1 MPNPFVRSREL
12 DTPNAIVGAARRI
25 HLNRRSEVEKL
36 RETNVAEWQNLAWRY
51 YDEIGEIKFGFNYF
65 ASISSR
71 VRLFGAYQNDDD
83 ESPGAIED
91 SGVSPSLTLACREE
105 MDKLNRG
112 RGGQP
117 NLIRQLALNLLVAGE
132 AYLVGYA
139 GSFSIRSTSELE
151 VEAGGRIRLITSSRG
166 RSSRH
171 TTYLP
176 EDATVLRI
184 WRTHPRYSDDAD
196 SSLRGVLKE
205 CGELL
210 LLGRLI
216 NASVNSRLNAGILY
230 VADELRFQ
238 RADTDQ
244 TTPQPDVDPFEEE
257 LTLSLTEAIDET
269 DSPSNIIPIIV
280 RGPADLADKA
290 MLKIDLSRDFDE
302 TVIQRHEQTLKRVID
317 GIDVPVDIIKGMAN
331 VRYSNAQ
338 TISEDMLK
346 AYIEPLIV
354 LICEAFTVGYLRPA
368 LMARGFSAEEVAH
381 ALVWYDASEV
391 VTRPDRSEDADKG
404 WDRKLIS
411 GAAWRRAHGFNE
423 ADAPSD
429 EEIAV
434 RVALEA
440 TVTPDV
446 TLAFLRQIAP
456 ELVAEAE
463 RLAAAS
469 GQVVTGETE
478 NPSDYTPQAPTAQV
492 PPRPTNPQG
501 GQMPPRPVADPAAE
515 AAAARDA
522 QVLSLLSNFAV
533 RKRGANT
540 VSERQKKLTRALE
553 VERRMRDQLFMLLN
567 NTVESALSKA
577 GARTVSKVRGDA
589 EMKSL
594 VSEVPMEAVFAAIPE
609 DRRSEFA
616 LNPETLVRDT
626 IEKVHSTYVGLVT
639 QLQETGW
646 RALGVR
652 DEMAEHQADRVE
664 RSWTWVRDRLTT
676 LATGWLQSPSDRDGA
691 YVDMDS
697 VRIAQALAGGAGDG
711 ENEDATGRAILSAD
725 ALDQTGW
732 ELGDRKQWVYGI
744 SENSFEPHLA
754 LDGTYFETWADDELS
769 TNAGEFPF
777 TTHYYPGDHNGCR
790 CDWLPE
796 LLDPA
801 EVNSDISLAASLR
814 STA

>member
-1 MPNPFVRSREL
+1 MPNPFQRSRDPDL
-12 DTPNAIVGAARRI
+12 PNAIVGAARRI

-36 RETNVAEWQNLAWRY
+36 RETNVAEWQKLAWRY

-65 ASISSR
+65 SSISSR
-71 VRLFGAYQNDDD
+71 VRLYGAYQNDDD
-83 ESPGAIED
+83 ESPGAVED

-105 MDKLNRG
+105 MEKLNRG

-132 AYLVGYA
+132 AYLVGH
-139 GSFSIRSTSELE
+139 GGIFSIRSTSELE
-151 VEAGGRIRLITSSRG
+151 VEAGGRIRLITSARG

-184 WRTHPRYSDDAD
+184 WRTHPQYSDDAD
-196 SSLRGVLKE
+196 SSLRGVMRE

-216 NASVNSRLNAGILY
+216 STSVNSRLNAGILY

-244 TTPQPDVDPFEEE
+244 TVPQPDVDPFEEE

-280 RGPADLADKA
+280 RGPAELADKA

-302 TVIQRHEQTLKRVID
+302 TVIKRHDQTLKRVLD
-317 GIDVPVDIIKGMAN
+317 GIDVPVDVIRGMAN

-354 LICEAFTVGYLRPA
+354 LICEALTVGYLRPA
-368 LMARGFSAEEVAH
+368 LAARGFSAEEVAR

-429 EEIAV
+429 EEVAI
-434 RVALEA
+434 RIALES

-469 GQVVTGETE
+469 GQVVSGETD
-478 NPSDYTPQAPTAQV
+478 NPSDYTPQAPTANV

-501 GQMPPRPVADPAAE
+501 GEMPPRPVADPLAD
-515 AAAARDA
+515 AAAVRDA
-522 QVLSLLSNFAV
+522 QVLSLLSNFAAA
-533 RKRGANT
+533 KRTQNT
-540 VSERQKKLTRALE
+540 VSVRQKKMTRALE

-567 NTVESALSKA
+567 TTVESALSKA

-589 EMKSL
+589 ELKSL
-594 VSEVPMEAVFAAIPE
+594 VADVPMEAVFAAVPE
-609 DRRSEFA
+609 DRRAEFA
-616 LNPETLVRDT
+616 LNEESLVRDT
-626 IEKVHSTYVGLVT
+626 IEKARSAYVGLVT

-646 RALGVR
+646 RTLGVR
-652 DEMAEHQADRVE
+652 DELSEQQESRVE
-664 RSWTWVRDRLTT
+664 RSWAWVRDRLVT
-676 LATGWLQSPSDRDGA
+676 LATEWLRSPSDRDGS
-691 YVDMDS
+691 YVGMDS
-697 VRIAQALAGGAGDG
+697 VRTAQALAGGAEDGD
-711 ENEDATGRAILSAD
+711 EDWTGRAILSSD
-725 ALDQTGW
+725 ALDATGW

-744 SENSFEPHLA
+744 SENTFSPHLE
-754 LDGTYFETWADDELS
+754 LDGTYFEDWTDDELS
-769 TNAGEFPF
+769 SNSSEFPF

-796 LLDPA
+796 ILDPA
-801 EVNSDISLAASLR
+801 GVNSGVPIAASLR
-814 STA
+814 SSA